1 MKIEIEH
8 EGSCLSATGGTGRL
22 IVRDPWR
29 KAIPSLSWFA
39 RRPAPWISPEADMI
53 DGVARSPHPPLRHR
67 RDRQRE
73 LALQEPRLAFP
84 RSVRLRNPDQLRRG
98 ERYRFCQP

>member
-1 MKIEIEH
+1 
-8 EGSCLSATGGTGRL
+8 
-22 IVRDPWR
+22 
-29 KAIPSLSWFA
+29 
-39 RRPAPWISPEADMI
+39 MI

-84 RSVRLRNPDQLRRG
+84 RSPRLRNPDQLRRG
-98 ERYRFCQP
+98 QRYRLPAVTWGLFWVKI